1 MIQLTNV
8 SKSYGDNKRV
18 NALLNVSMIVE
29 QGERVAVM
37 GPSGSGKSTLLNL
50 ICGLDQP
57 TSGSVK
63 IEGVELSALDDDHR
77 TRLRREKLGMI
88 FQTFNLLPTLTALE
102 NAALPLRLQ
111 GLRKREA
118 EHRAL
123 AMIERVGLKDRWHHR
138 PDELS
143 GGERQRIA
151 IARALV
157 FHPPILLGDEP
168 TGNLDSATGNE
179 ILSLLDDL
187 HREFNTTL
195 LLVTH
200 NDLAAAFCD
209 RILTLHDGQII
220 KEERTGRIAAPV
232 GHIHAATPRAGDR

>member
-8 SKSYGDNKRV
+8 SKYYGDQGV
-18 NALLNVSMIVE
+18 VQALHNLSMTVE

-57 TSGSVK
+57 TSGSIK
-63 IEGVELSALDDDHR
+63 LEGVELAALDDDRR

-111 GLRKREA
+111 GMRKCET
-118 EHRAL
+118 EERATAL
-123 AMIERVGLKDRWHHR
+123 LERVGLKTRAHHR

-143 GGERQRIA
+143 GGERQRVA

-157 FHPPILLGDEP
+157 FRPPILLADEP
-168 TGNLDSATGNE
+168 TGNLDSTTGEE
-179 ILSLLDDL
+179 ILRLLDDL
-187 HREFNTTL
+187 HREFNTTV

-209 RILTLHDGQII
+209 RILTLRDGQFV
-220 KEERTGRIAAPV
+220 KEVCTGRTGV
-232 GHIHAATPRAGDR
+232 TPAGEL